1 MPCRRPAL
9 QFQTEGPVSVHL
21 VNHHHGQPDSLV
33 YRLPAALKLGVALVI
48 IVATVL
54 APIQWLAWFIGV
66 AVLLVLAAGLSRLPL
81 FFLFRRLLVLSPFVL
96 GVVLVNVFQPAGR
109 DRWLAVAIKSVFCLL
124 TVILVSNTTPFSQ
137 ILRVLKSIRVPA
149 LLITTLALMHRY
161 LFVLMDE
168 SERMRRARASRT
180 FTRGRRFHWN
190 TLATVVGQLFIRA
203 SERAERIY
211 DAMCARGWK

>member
-1 MPCRRPAL
+1 
-9 QFQTEGPVSVHL
+9 
-21 VNHHHGQPDSLV
+21 
-33 YRLPAALKLGVALVI
+33 
-48 IVATVL
+48 VATVL
-54 APIQWLAWFIGV
+54 APVQWRAWFIGV
-66 AVLLVLAAGLSRLPL
+66 AVLLVLTMWLSRLPL
-81 FFLFRRLLVLSPFVL
+81 LFFFRRLLVLSPFVL
-96 GVVLVNVFQPAGR
+96 GVVLINAFQPAGR
-109 DRWLAVAIKSVFCLL
+109 VNWLGVAAKSVLCLL

-137 ILRVLKSIRVPA
+137 ILRVLRSIRVPA
-149 LLITTLALMHRY
+149 LLITTIALMHRY

-180 FTRGRRFHWN
+180 FTRGRRFRWH

>member
-1 MPCRRPAL
+1 M
-9 QFQTEGPVSVHL
+9 H
-21 VNHHHGQPDSLV
+21 
-33 YRLPAALKLGVALVI
+33 RLPAAPKLGLALVI
-48 IVATVL
+48 IVTTVL
-54 APIQWLAWFIGV
+54 APVQWQAWFIGV
-66 AVLLVLAAGLSRLPL
+66 AVLLVLMAWLSQLPL
-81 FFLFRRLLVLSPFVL
+81 FFLFRRVLMLSPFVL
-96 GVVLVNVFQPAGR
+96 GVVLVNAFQPVGR
-109 DRWLAVAIKSVFCLL
+109 ANWLGVAFKSVLCLL
-124 TVILVSNTTPFSQ
+124 TVILVSNTTAFSQ

-168 SERMRRARASRT
+168 AERMRRARAART

>member
-1 MPCRRPAL
+1 MAGA
-9 QFQTEGPVSVHL
+9 QTKGFVSVNL
-21 VNHHHGQPDSLV
+21 VHHHHGRPDSPV
-33 YRLPAALKLGVALVI
+33 HRLSAALKLGVALAI
-48 IVATVL
+48 IVTTVL
-54 APIQWLAWFIGV
+54 APIQWRAWFITAAG
-66 AVLLVLAAGLSRLPL
+66 LLVLAALLSRLPP

-96 GVVLVNVFQPAGR
+96 GVVVVNAFQPTGR
-109 DRWLAVAIKSVFCLL
+109 ANWLGVVLKSVLCLL
-124 TVILVSNTTPFSQ
+124 TVVLVSNTTPFSR

-149 LLITTLALMHRY
+149 LLITTIALMHRY

-168 SERMRRARASRT
+168 AERMRRARASRT
-180 FTRGRRFHWN
+180 FTRRRGFHWR